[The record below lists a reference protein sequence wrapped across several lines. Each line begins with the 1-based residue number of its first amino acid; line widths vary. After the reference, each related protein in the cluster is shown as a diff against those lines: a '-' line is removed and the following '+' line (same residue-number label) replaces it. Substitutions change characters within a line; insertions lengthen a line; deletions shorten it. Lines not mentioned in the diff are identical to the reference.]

1 MTPEPARKSYSLRQR
16 IAWWLLPPL
25 LVLLVIN
32 ALLSYHNALDAV
44 NRAYDRSLTASLKAI
59 VESIHSVDGKISADI
74 PYAAFDVFEVGVE
87 ERIFY
92 AVIGPDGSRLTGYA
106 DLAAPGNLPQDG
118 EIRIADAEY
127 KGEEVRLGA
136 MRKRLY
142 DPALPGADAVTVLFA
157 ETVGTRHALARDIFI
172 ASMRRQVLL
181 IGLGA
186 VLVLIALRSAFRP
199 LLAVRDAVRNR
210 GEEDLTP
217 IPRSDVPSEVTPLI
231 DAINHHMER
240 LSAMLE
246 ARRRFLADA
255 AHQLR
260 TPLAVLSTQAEVG
273 QRQSDPEDMR
283 RTFGS
288 LLASIRGARRMT
300 NQMLA
305 LSQAE
310 AANGI
315 IQQWAPLDIDALVR
329 DVALEL
335 APLAL
340 DRGIDLGFDGAGK
353 PLPFDGNAM
362 MLREM
367 LANLIDNAIRYTPRG
382 GHVSVGV
389 HPLGAHGALLEVVDD
404 GPGIPAA
411 EREQVFKRFYRILGQ
426 GDTQGSGLGMAIVRE
441 ICTAHGGR
449 ISLAEGPGGKGLRV
463 TVEFCGRLSGE

>member
-1 MTPEPARKSYSLRQR
+1 MTAERSGARYSLRQR

-25 LVLLVIN
+25 LVLLAIN
-32 ALLSYHNALDAV
+32 AVLSYHNALDAV
-44 NRAYDRSLTASLKAI
+44 NRAYDRSLSASLKAI

-74 PYAAFDVFEVGVE
+74 PYAAFDIFEVGVE

-92 AVIGPDGSRLTGYA
+92 AVIGPGGSHLTGYA
-106 DLAAPGNLPQDG
+106 DLEPPQNLPPDG
-118 EIRIADAEY
+118 EISIADAEY
-127 KGEEVRLGA
+127 KGEEIRLGV

-186 VLVLIALRSAFRP
+186 LLVVVALGSAFRP
-199 LLAVRDAVRNR
+199 LLDLRDAVRR
-210 GEEDLTP
+210 RSEEDLTP
-217 IPRSDVPSEVTPLI
+217 IPQSNVPSEVTPLI
-231 DAINHHMER
+231 DAINHQMER

-273 QRQSDPEDMR
+273 QRQTDPGEMR

-288 LLASIRGARRMT
+288 LLTSIRGARRMT

-315 IQQWAPLDIDALVR
+315 IQQRSVLDIDALAR
-329 DVALEL
+329 DVALDL

-340 DRGIDLGFDGAGK
+340 DRGIDLGFESTGK

-382 GHVSVGV
+382 GHVSVSVDAAGEGGV
-389 HPLGAHGALLEVVDD
+389 LIEVVDD
-404 GPGIPAA
+404 GPGIPLA
-411 EREQVFKRFYRILGQ
+411 ERDQVFKRFYRILGQ

-441 ICTAHGGR
+441 ICNAHGGEVR
-449 ISLAEGPGGKGLRV
+449 LDDGPDGKGLRV
-463 TVEFCGRLSGE
+463 SIEFPGRPAVN